1 MHRFAGRL
9 CVSDGTVVLFAVSA
23 NMVFA
28 TSGDVDA
35 VPMAEG
41 AVSRAMD
48 AAAMTVGGS
57 WLGAAICDPRRFA

>member
-41 AVSRAMD
+41 AV
-48 AAAMTVGGS
+48 
-57 WLGAAICDPRRFA
+57 